1 MGEVLALYE
10 RVFECVRRVIMEI
23 AKSFKDLQELI
34 GKDLAEEVKGTYPD
48 IVSEKKI
55 NVFFSSR
62 DWFEDYMFSVL
73 NRNTLETTVFGD
85 IYLEDIVNTDFLTQQ
100 LWTKVDHDCGF
111 VCSDGTIVTW
121 VDENDD

>member
-1 MGEVLALYE
+1 
-10 RVFECVRRVIMEI
+10 MEI
-23 AKSFKDLQELI
+23 VHSFKELQELI
-34 GKDLAEEVKGTYPD
+34 GKDIAEEVKGAYPD
-48 IVSEKKI
+48 IVNEKKI

-85 IYLEDIVNTDFLTQQ
+85 IYLEDIVSTDFLTQQ
-100 LWTKVDHDCGF
+100 LWNKVDHDYGF

-121 VDENDD
+121 VAETDD

>member
-1 MGEVLALYE
+1 
-10 RVFECVRRVIMEI
+10 MEI
-23 AKSFKDLQELI
+23 SKSFEDLQELI

-85 IYLEDIVNTDFLTQQ
+85 IYLEDIINTDFLTQQ
-100 LWTKVDHDCGF
+100 LWTKVDHDYGF

-121 VDENDD
+121 VEETDEQ

>member
-1 MGEVLALYE
+1 
-10 RVFECVRRVIMEI
+10 MEI
-23 AKSFKDLQELI
+23 AHSFKELQDLI
-34 GKDLAEEVKGTYPD
+34 GKDLTEEVKDKYPD
-48 IVSEKKI
+48 IMNEKKI

-73 NRNTLETTVFGD
+73 NHNTLETTVFGD

-100 LWTKVDHDCGF
+100 LWNKVNHDYGF

-121 VDENDD
+121 VDEKDD